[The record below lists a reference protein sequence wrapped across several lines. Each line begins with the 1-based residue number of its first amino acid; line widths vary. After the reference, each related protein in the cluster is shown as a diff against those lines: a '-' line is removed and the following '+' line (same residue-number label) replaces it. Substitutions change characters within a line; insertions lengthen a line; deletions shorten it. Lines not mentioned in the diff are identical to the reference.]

1 MSIMIEQPISESNF
15 ILIAMHH
22 YDNSQCTSL
31 AEFEEDLKRFA
42 YLKKLFSRYKEN
54 GDLKERLIINHII
67 VLYNLFGI
75 VATELLF
82 FKIDKQYWDA
92 LVTFLVYLERM
103 PKEVPEFGIKLSEVQ
118 LDEKINAVLK
128 EI

>member
-1 MSIMIEQPISESNF
+1 MIEQPISESNF

-103 PKEVPEFGIKLSEVQ
+103 PNEVPEFNIKLKNMV
-118 LDEKINAVLK
+118 LDQKVIAALK